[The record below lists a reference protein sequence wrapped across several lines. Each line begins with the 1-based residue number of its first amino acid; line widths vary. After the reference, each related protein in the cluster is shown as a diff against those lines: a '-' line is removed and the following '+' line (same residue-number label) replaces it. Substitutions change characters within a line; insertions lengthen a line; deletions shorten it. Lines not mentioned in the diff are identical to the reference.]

1 MTPRLKIKPGV
12 KLEGLQP
19 EMCVVLDLVPTIFA
33 SKGYDCWLT
42 CAVERRDVGKHP
54 MGKALD
60 FGSSTNVPYEMGMEI
75 QRSVKAHLGDEF
87 GVKWH
92 GPRFHLHVQHPRP
105 RA

>member
-33 SKGYDCWLT
+33 SKGYDCWLIS
-42 CAVERRDVGKHP
+42 AVRADDPGKH
-54 MGKALD
+54 GKGKGLD
-60 FGSSTNVPYEMGMEI
+60 FDSSNNIPHETGMEI

-87 GVKWH
+87 GVIWH
-92 GPRFHLHVQHPRP
+92 GPKFRLHVQHPRP

>member
-42 CAVERRDVGKHP
+42 CAIEPRPEGKHP
-54 MGKALD
+54 EGRALD
-60 FGSSTNVPYEMGMEI
+60 FDSSTNIPPSVGQEI
-75 QRSVKAHLGDEF
+75 QTSVKSYLGEGF
-87 GVKWH
+87 GVIWH
-92 GPRFHLHVQHPRP
+92 GPKWHLHVQTPP
-105 RA
+105 PGE